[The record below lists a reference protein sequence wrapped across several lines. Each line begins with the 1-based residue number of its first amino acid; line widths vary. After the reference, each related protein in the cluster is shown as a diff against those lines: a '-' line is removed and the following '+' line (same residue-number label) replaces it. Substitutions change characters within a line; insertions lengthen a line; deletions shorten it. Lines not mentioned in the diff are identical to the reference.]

1 MKTNQITK
9 SKENCD
15 PGIYCFR
22 NKINGKCYIG
32 QAINLKNR
40 YNDHMR
46 KYHNHGHCQ
55 YLYRAFNKYGIDN
68 FEYFIV
74 ERVEFCDNIKEVLDD
89 LEKKYIQEYDSY
101 NNGYNLTLGGDAGV
115 LGLKM
120 TDEQKEKISRNSQRI
135 ANDGRFQA
143 YIYDYETKEILT
155 FTSFS
160 EAGRQLNLNAASMRG
175 SMKYHRFYLN
185 RWFPSRNKE
194 EIEELISSGKM
205 EEYKKKSENY
215 LINNKE
221 VVVKIDNYGKEQ
233 YLTQDQLDFYEE
245 YYHALCEYYQNEDHP
260 TAENF
265 AKALNLSRISIIKR
279 NEILIKL
286 GYKLPSSHRKIDKII
301 LHDTISNE
309 DTAYTLNELCKLFK
323 NTKDSM
329 RTTVRHCQCEDSL
342 YLKRY
347 VFKVIYKK

>member
-1 MKTNQITK
+1 MKVNCTK
-9 SKENCD
+9 SKESYD

-46 KYHNHGHCQ
+46 KYKNHGHCM

-68 FEYFIV
+68 FEYFVV

-120 TDEQKEKISRNSQRI
+120 TEEQRAKISKISRDI
-135 ANDGRFQA
+135 LNDGRFTA
-143 YIYDYETKEILT
+143 YVYDDQTKEILT

-160 EAGRQLNLNAASMRG
+160 EAGRQLGINYASLRN
-175 SMKYHRFYLN
+175 SYYHKRFCHN
-185 RWFPSRNKE
+185 RWFSARSKE
-194 EIEELISSGKM
+194 EIEELISSGKI
-205 EEYKKKSENY
+205 EEYKERYQRCRRGEGCDESSY
-215 LINNKE
+215 LIN
-221 VVVKIDNYGKEQ
+221 
-233 YLTQDQLDFYEE
+233 FYKD
-245 YYHALCEYYQNEDHP
+245 YYHELCDYYENNEHP
-260 TAENF
+260 TIVNL
-265 AKALNLSRISIIKR
+265 AKKLNLSREAIAKR
-279 NEILIKL
+279 NEMLIKL

-301 LHDTISNE
+301 LYDTIL
-309 DTAYTLNELCKLFK
+309 DKYTAYTLDEISKLFN
-323 NTKDSM
+323 NTKDAM
-329 RTTVRHCQCEDSL
+329 RTTIRRYAKDNIL
-342 YLKRY
+342 YRKRY
-347 VFKVIYKK
+347 TFQLVYTR